1 MIQKSKIIEGV
12 YFVEIPEVNLYIQ
25 CGSPAESV
33 KHLIKRGF
41 ISKKTKDGV
50 EFETGPNAILLSDI
64 MIQNGEFSNI
74 SEFSVLQM
82 LYKQC
87 LIIPNHPNNTG
98 LKPLLIGHENQ
109 VDAQMEYIYR
119 GNYGLISEEEIIA
132 CDIDPKLAKE
142 LYSMKLRFAFGKL
155 QSVSSLLDSCFVGA
169 LKTEIR
175 DGVFIKRIDINVF
188 EISYKNETIT
198 VDLNLKNKQNYISPY
213 SLPQYRIN
221 KEYFSIIQ
229 SGQGDGWDT
238 QRSSMNS
245 IICFQGKYYLVDA
258 VPNINYILDSLS
270 ISITE
275 IEGVFLT
282 HCHDD
287 HIAGI
292 TTLIRS
298 DKKIKIFGSKIVTNS
313 LIKKL
318 SALLS
323 LDQSEFKNLLDI
335 QDLTLDD
342 WNNINDLEVRP
353 IISPHSVETTV
364 FIFRTFFQDRYYSY
378 GHFADIVDSKVL
390 KNMII
395 QNDTEFGV
403 TQEFYDKTIQ
413 EYTQT
418 VDIKKIDIG
427 GGMIHGNYKDFIDDK
442 SGKIILGHNDK
453 KLTKDQLSVGTSSLF
468 GIQDI
473 LIPSKRNYDYNT
485 ISKYLQSSFP
495 TLSIEKLD
503 AFLNFDIV
511 YFNPKE
517 LLYKTNE
524 KLDNLYLIIDGL
536 VEKNNTKY
544 DQTVLLEPGVI
555 IGEKSALNDQVI
567 DSIFMTKNY
576 VKALKIPASNFIY
589 LVDKYNLNKHFNDK
603 FELGKNFLGNHLFNE
618 NISYPTINKLLKHM
632 EIKTFDQSNY
642 IFDDSFLYIVIEG
655 AVNVLYNDNILD
667 TIVDGYYFGGL
678 TPILNVES
686 PFQYIPVDECKVYK
700 IPAHLLREIP
710 VVFWKILEYYG
721 LLQKKLINFSVYD
734 DNPSTFVWNN
744 SYSINIKEID
754 EEHKKQLEYL
764 EKIDISI
771 IKNASNEEISNLLN
785 DLYTVSQEHF
795 ESEEMLMKK
804 YKFDGFENHKQ
815 THQELLQKILVFKE
829 EINKGTLDKSFIT
842 LILKEWLLKHIFE
855 EDIKYSK
862 FFHSLGVAQ

>member
-33 KHLIKRGF
+33 KHLIKSGF
-41 ISKKTKDGV
+41 ISKTVKDGV

-155 QSVSSLLDSCFVGA
+155 QSASNLLDSCFVGA

-175 DGVFIKRIDINVF
+175 DGVFIKRIAINIF
-188 EISYKNETIT
+188 EISYKNESIT
-198 VDLNLKNKQNYISPY
+198 VDLNLTNKQNYISPY

-238 QRSSMNS
+238 QRPSMNS

-298 DKKIKIFGSKIVTNS
+298 DKKIKIFGAKIVTTS

-323 LDQSEFKNLLDI
+323 LDQSEFQNLLDI
-335 QDLTLDD
+335 QDLSLDT
-342 WNNINDLEVRP
+342 WNNINDLEVKP

-364 FIFRTFFQDRYYSY
+364 FIFRTFFEDRYYSY
-378 GHFADIVDSKVL
+378 GHFADIVDSQVL

-395 QNDTEFGV
+395 QKDTDFGV
-403 TQEFYDKTIQ
+403 TQEFYDKVVQ
-413 EYTQT
+413 EYSQT

-427 GGMIHGNYKDFIDDK
+427 GGMIHGNYKDFFNDK
-442 SGKIILGHNDK
+442 SEKIILGHNDQ
-453 KLTKDQLSVGTSSLF
+453 KLTKDQLRVGTSSLF

-473 LIPSKRNYDYNT
+473 LIPSKRNYDYSR

-503 AFLNFDIV
+503 AFLNFEIV
-511 YFNPKE
+511 HINPKE
-517 LLYKTNE
+517 LLYKTDE

-544 DQTVLLEPGVI
+544 NQTVLLEPGVI
-555 IGEKSALNDQVI
+555 IGEKSALNDKVV

-576 VKALKIPASNFIY
+576 VKALKIPVDNFIY
-589 LVDKYNLNKHFNDK
+589 LVDKYDLYKHFNDK
-603 FELGKNFLGNHLFNE
+603 FELGKNFLGNQLFNE
-618 NISYPTINKLLKHM
+618 NISYPTINKLIKHM
-632 EIKTFDQSNY
+632 TIKTFDQSDY
-642 IFDDSFLYIVIEG
+642 KFEDEFLYIVIEG
-655 AVNVLYNDNILD
+655 AVNILYNDNILD
-667 TIVDGYYFGGL
+667 TMNAGYYFGGL
-678 TPILNVES
+678 TPILNVSS
-686 PFQYIPVDECKVYK
+686 PFNYVPVNKCKVYK
-700 IPAHLLREIP
+700 IPANLLREIP
-710 VVFWKILEYYG
+710 VVFWKMLEYYG

-734 DNPSTFVWNN
+734 DNPSTFLWNN
-744 SYSINIKEID
+744 SYSINIKNMD
-754 EEHKKQLEYL
+754 NDHKKQLAHL
-764 EKIDISI
+764 EKIDIQI
-771 IKNASNEEISNLLN
+771 TNNENNENISKQL
-785 DLYTVSQEHF
+785 DALYTFSKKHF
-795 ESEEMLMKK
+795 YEEETLMAK
-804 YKFDGFENHKQ
+804 YNFEGLSDHQNA
-815 THQELLQKILVFKE
+815 HQELLQKILVFKE
-829 EINKGTLDKSFIT
+829 EMNKGTLDKSFIT

-862 FFHSLGVAQ
+862 FLNSLGVSE